1 MHLRNMYEYFP
12 LQTCLRPVSC
22 VPNLASISG
31 LSIFDCPL
39 TFISSDEHKMR
50 NVVGYFT
57 YYIWIKLQIIWSCT
71 FTGED
76 FKFQIHKNKNY
87 IRRPWFFF
95 CLIKNNEVCL
105 YIMFC
110 IKLKVIWR
118 VYFISH
124 YIVGPTSVYFSFQT
138 FIELIKIE
146 NTIYNVLQSI
156 NS

>member
-1 MHLRNMYEYFP
+1 LFKWP
-12 LQTCLRPVSC
+12 LTWYKTLCTNIPHYSLSDKKKTMA
-22 VPNLASISG
+22 ASISG

-110 IKLKVIWR
+110 IGTQETGRRHVCSGK
-118 VYFISH
+118 YS
-124 YIVGPTSVYFSFQT
+124 
-138 FIELIKIE
+138 
-146 NTIYNVLQSI
+146 SI
-156 NS
+156 H